1 MAWFSDI
8 STEVKHQKAIKA
20 NDVVKEVKAVTKV
33 SSNGRDGEVITSVD
47 KWKQINVYIC
57 CTIQYYE

>member
-1 MAWFSDI
+1 M
-8 STEVKHQKAIKA
+8 KHQKDIKA
-20 NDVVKEVKAVTKV
+20 NDVVKGVKAVTKV